1 MTKEK
6 LEELKRNIEL
16 MRKLTNE
23 DAAIAIFDETITAV
37 AFFPAEKFSF
47 QFEIGYQ
54 ARKTDPIGQ
63 VIETGKKSYSK
74 VPKEVFGTAIEGKIE
89 PIIEDGKVIGAIT
102 YSFSTEAQEEIE
114 SNLQL
119 IQSSLEN
126 TAEVTER
133 VKKCTTDLID
143 HLEEVRKVTEQVEKE
158 AMEATSV
165 VATIQKNASYSNILA
180 LNASIESVRAGQA
193 GNGFA
198 VVAKEMGKFSKM
210 SGDSADKINGSLK
223 NIVEAIAEVSKAVQS
238 STEEVQNQINMIGEI
253 AEKNLD
259 VVKISELISTL
270 TK

>member
-6 LEELKRNIEL
+6 LEELKRNVEL
-16 MRKLTNE
+16 MKKLINE

-37 AFFPAEKFSF
+37 AFYPAKSFSF
-47 QFEIGYQ
+47 QFEVGYQ
-54 ARKTDPIGQ
+54 AKRTDEIGQ
-63 VIETGKKSYSK
+63 VIETGKSIYSR

-102 YSFSTEAQEEIE
+102 YSFSTEAKEEIA
-114 SNLQL
+114 SKVKM

-126 TAEVTER
+126 TSEVTEH
-133 VKKCTTDLID
+133 VKNCTADLLS

-210 SGDSADKINGSLK
+210 SGDSADKIKESLK
-223 NIVEAIAEVSKAVQS
+223 NIVEAITEVSKAVHN
-238 STEEVQNQINMIGEI
+238 STEEVQNQISMISEI

-259 VVKISELISTL
+259 VVKISELISVL